1 MCMMEYMEVFKSY
14 LEEEISVTTADLKI
28 KKMLPVLLGNGLI
41 KEYAK
46 ASLCRTY
53 FQRYKQ
59 YNSGKIGSKDLLIFI
74 RDFVLFMGRFKFPRL
89 IADIV
94 ERYGDDL
101 GVIVAQDGAIDV
113 VDKFPKTLQD
123 KKHFI
128 QQVYELGDE
137 EFSLRKES
145 SGDAYLCQFTKFK
158 SYRSLEQKI
167 AVYSAI
173 QLPDDYTLMVSLP
186 TGGGKSLITQLL
198 SAVERKLT
206 LVVVP
211 TVSLAKDQYLQVIS
225 SLVDEGAKNRVF
237 CYRAES
243 NNDAIIS
250 GIKNKTARLIFTSP
264 EAIIKSERF
273 NNELRKA
280 ATDQFLHNVVVDEAH
295 IVPDWGVYFRP
306 DFQIFSVVLSEMKK
320 ASGRYIRTYLL
331 SATLSDDVVK
341 VLFDLF
347 GSKGKNVQFRCDALR
362 QEPRYTV
369 SENHNYAVRENDVI
383 EMVKYLPKPL
393 IVYVIEPTTA
403 NQYCKKLNKLGYT
416 NVHSYTGETGDKDR
430 ETLLKAWKNN
440 EFDIMIAT
448 SAFGMGVDKSNVR
461 TIIHSCVPENLS
473 RFYQEVGR
481 AGRDGL
487 PALSVLSYFMSR
499 DDGRNDLSVAF
510 GLVNKSI
517 LKPEN
522 IIIRLNSLLSDKKT
536 IIDGE
541 LVIADLD
548 TVPKSFTAEE
558 AEHAGMRNM
567 CWNANTLLL
576 LHRQGYIEIVEAKY
590 DAVKKTYL
598 FSFKINN
605 IELIKNPEKLTEAI
619 SGDRQKEYDMRV
631 DGYRKIADLIHRPK
645 AKCWGKHFVSLYP
658 YAQPI
663 CKGCPVHPEGTPV
676 KEDDICIRDKSIV
689 DIEPSIPSVLLKRYN
704 GTLNDLMIPIDDY
717 DDVDIQV
724 VIEKANKLNVGC
736 VVIPDKYSELNTDGC
751 LGITHREF
759 ISIATYVEWIFHK
772 GILFLLSD
780 DAAINNKIFE
790 IAENGSF
797 LKYKKIWCCKPST
810 RIVSKNRP
818 LNEFLNCRSCNLS
831 SL

>member
-1 MCMMEYMEVFKSY
+1 MEYMEVFSSY
-14 LEEEISVTTADLKI
+14 LNDEISETTADLKI
-28 KKMLPVLLGNGLI
+28 EKMLPVLLENGLV

-59 YNSGKIGSKDLLIFI
+59 YNSGKIGPKDLLIFI
-74 RDFVLFMGRFKFPRL
+74 RDFVLFMGRFRFPRL
-89 IADIV
+89 ITDVV
-94 ERYGDDL
+94 ERYGDEL
-101 GVIVAQDGAIDV
+101 GVVVAQDGAIDV
-113 VDKFPKTLQD
+113 VERCPKNLQYN
-123 KKHFI
+123 KHFI
-128 QQVYELGDE
+128 QQVYELGSE
-137 EFSLRKES
+137 EFGKRKES
-145 SGDAYLCQFTKFK
+145 SGDAYLCRFTKFK
-158 SYRSLEQKI
+158 NYRSLEQKI
-167 AVYSAI
+167 AVQSAI
-173 QLPDDYTLMVSLP
+173 ELPDDHTLMVLLP

-198 SAVERKLT
+198 SVVEQKLT

-211 TVSLAKDQYLQVIS
+211 TVSLAKDQYLQAIS
-225 SLVDEGAKNRVF
+225 SLSDVDAGNQVF
-237 CYRAES
+237 RYRADS
-243 NNDAIIS
+243 DNDAIIR
-250 GIKNKTARLIFTSP
+250 GIKNKNARLIFTSP
-264 EAIIKSERF
+264 EAILKSKRF
-273 NNELRKA
+273 NNQLRKA
-280 ATDQFLHNVVVDEAH
+280 AEEQYLHNVIIDEAH
-295 IVPDWGVYFRP
+295 IVPDWGVHFRP
-306 DFQIFSVVLSEMKK
+306 DFQIFSVVLNEMKK
-320 ASGRYIRTYLL
+320 ISQHYIRTYLL
-331 SATLSDDVVK
+331 SATLSDDVVG

-347 GSKGKNVQFRCDALR
+347 GSKDKNVQFRCDALR
-362 QEPRYTV
+362 QEPRYVV
-369 SENHNYAVRENDVI
+369 SENHNYEGRENDVI
-383 EMVKYLPKPL
+383 EMIKYLPKPL
-393 IVYVIEPTTA
+393 IVYVIEPATA
-403 NQYCKKLNKLGYT
+403 NRYCKKLNKLGYS
-416 NVHSYTGETGDKDR
+416 NVHAYTSETGDKDR
-430 ETLLKAWKNN
+430 ESLLELWKDN
-440 EFDIMIAT
+440 EFEIMIAT

-487 PALSVLSYFMSR
+487 PSLSVMSYFMSR

-522 IIIRLNSLLSDKKT
+522 IIIRLNSLLEDEKT

-541 LVIADLD
+541 KVIVDLN

-598 FSFKINN
+598 FSFMIND
-605 IELIKNPEKLTEAI
+605 IELIKDSEKLTDAI
-619 SGDRQKEYDMRV
+619 SEDRQKEYDMRV
-631 DGYRKIADLIHRPK
+631 AGYHKMADIIHRPK

-663 CKGCPVHPEGTPV
+663 CKGCPVHPEGTSV
-676 KEDDICIRDKSIV
+676 REDDICIRDKSIV
-689 DIEPSIPSVLLKRYN
+689 NMDPDNPSILLKRYI
-704 GTLNDLMIPIDDY
+704 GSLNDLMVPVDDY
-717 DDVDIQV
+717 DDVDINV
-724 VIEKANKLNVGC
+724 VIEKANKLNIAC
-736 VVIPDKYSELNTDGC
+736 VVIPDNYSEINTNGC
-751 LGITHREF
+751 LGLTHSEF
-759 ISIATYVEWIFHK
+759 ITIANDIDWVLRN
-772 GILFLLSD
+772 GIMFLLND

-790 IAENGSF
+790 IAENGNF
-797 LKYKKIWCCKPST
+797 LKYKKVWCCKPST

>member
-1 MCMMEYMEVFKSY
+1 MEYMEVFNGY
-14 LEEEISVTTADLKI
+14 LKDEISVTTADLKI
-28 KKMLPVLLGNGLI
+28 KKMLPVLLESGLI

-59 YNSGKIGSKDLLIFI
+59 YNSGKIGPKDLLIFI
-74 RDFVLFMGRFKFPRL
+74 RDFILFMGRFNFPRL
-89 IADIV
+89 ITDVV
-94 ERYGDDL
+94 ERYGDEL

-113 VDKFPKTLQD
+113 VDKCPKTLQD
-123 KKHFI
+123 NRNFI
-128 QQVYELGDE
+128 QQVYELGTGE
-137 EFSLRKES
+137 YSVHKES
-145 SGDAYLCQFTKFK
+145 SGDAYLCRFTKFK
-158 SYRSLEQKI
+158 NYRSLEQKI
-167 AVYSAI
+167 AVHSAI
-173 QLPDDYTLMVSLP
+173 ELPNDYTLMISLP

-198 SAVERKLT
+198 SAVEHKLT

-211 TVSLAKDQYLQVIS
+211 TVSLAKDQYLQAL
-225 SLVDEGAKNRVF
+225 SLLADEGAKSRVF
-237 CYRAES
+237 CYRSDS

-264 EAIIKSERF
+264 EAILKSERF

-280 ATDQFLHNVVVDEAH
+280 SQDKYLHNVVIDEAH
-295 IVPDWGVYFRP
+295 IVPDWGVHFRP
-306 DFQIFSVVLSEMKK
+306 DFQIFSVVLNEMKK
-320 ASGRYIRTYLL
+320 ASEQYIRTYLL
-331 SATLSDDVVK
+331 SATLSDDVVE

-347 GSKGKNVQFRCDALR
+347 GSNENNVQFRCDALR
-362 QEPRYTV
+362 QEPRYMI
-369 SENHNYAVRENDVI
+369 SENHNYEGRENDVI

-393 IVYVIEPTTA
+393 IVYVIEPATA
-403 NQYCKKLNKLGYT
+403 DRYCKKLNKLGFL
-416 NVHSYTGETGDKDR
+416 NVHSYTGETSDRDR
-430 ETLLKAWKNN
+430 ESLLESWKNN

-487 PALSVLSYFMSR
+487 PSLSVISYFMSR

-522 IIIRLNSLLSDKKT
+522 IIIRLESILEDEKT

-541 LVIADLD
+541 VVIADLN
-548 TVPKSFTAEE
+548 TVPKSFTSEE
-558 AEHAGMRNM
+558 AKHAGMRNM

-598 FSFKINN
+598 FSFKIKD
-605 IELIKNPEKLTEAI
+605 IDLITDSDKLTEAI
-619 SGDRQKEYDMRV
+619 SEDRQKEYNMRV
-631 DGYRKIADLIHRPK
+631 AGYHKMADLIHRPK
-645 AKCWGKHFVSLYP
+645 VKCWGKHFVSLYP

-663 CKGCPVHPEGTPV
+663 CKGCPVHPEGTSV
-676 KEDDICIRDKSIV
+676 KEDAICIRDKSIV
-689 DIEPSIPSVLLKRYN
+689 NVEPSVPSVLLKRYI
-704 GTLNDLMIPIDDY
+704 GTLNDLLVPIDDY
-717 DDVDIQV
+717 DDVDIKV
-724 VIEKANKLNVGC
+724 VIEKANKLNLGC

-751 LGITHREF
+751 LGITHSEF
-759 ISIATYVEWIFHK
+759 ITIAKDIEWVFHN

-780 DAAINNKIFE
+780 DLAINNKIFE
-790 IAENGSF
+790 IAENGKF
-797 LKYKKIWCCKPST
+797 LKYKKVWCCKPST
-810 RIVSKNRP
+810 RIVSKNRT
-818 LNEFLNCRSCNLS
+818 LNEFLDCRSCSLS